1 MAEFLL
7 CAVANFLQ
15 GISVNL
21 HLHLPGF
28 LKNLGANEMEIGT
41 IFSLMAI
48 AAIVVRPLVGRGM
61 DSWGR
66 RVMMLG
72 GGIANVVVLALYLT
86 VREIGPW
93 VYLVRIGHGLTEATL
108 FTAFFTHAADL
119 VPAERRTEGIALF
132 GVSGLVSISVGALL
146 GDLILSHGSYT
157 ALFTASVALAAV
169 SLVLSLPLRDRRPAG
184 HTAPSR
190 GFFAALVQKD
200 LLPVWFVGSVFA
212 TAATSYFTFLKT
224 LVMEIQTGSVGGFFT
239 AFTGA
244 ALVLRLFFGWVPD
257 RFGKKRVLLPG
268 LGLVVIG
275 LVVLAFSSRNIE
287 ILASGFLCGLGHGFS
302 FPILISLMIDRARPA
317 ERGAAMS
324 IFTALFDA
332 GLLLGGPA
340 FGALI
345 HFAGY
350 GVMFTSAAATLACG
364 TVVFFLWDRPA
375 HRT

>member
-1 MAEFLL
+1 MA
-7 CAVANFLQ
+7 ANFLQ
-15 GISVNL
+15 GVSVNL

-28 LKNLGANEMEIGT
+28 LKSLGANEMEIGT
-41 IFSLMAI
+41 IFSLMAV
-48 AAIVVRPLVGRGM
+48 AAIAVRPLVGRGM
-61 DSWGR
+61 DTWGR

-86 VREIGPW
+86 VHEIGPW
-93 VYLVRIGHGLTEATL
+93 VYLVRIGHGITEATL

-132 GVSGLVSISVGALL
+132 GVSGLISISIGALL

-157 ALFTASVALAAV
+157 ALFATSATLAAV
-169 SLVLSLPLRDRRPAG
+169 SLLLSLPLHDRRPGGRAE
-184 HTAPSR
+184 PSR

-200 LLPVWFVGSVFA
+200 LLPVWFVGGVFA
-212 TAATSYFTFLKT
+212 TASTPYFTFLKT
-224 LVMEIQTGSVGGFFT
+224 LVMKLQTGSVGGFFT
-239 AFTGA
+239 AFTVA

-257 RFGKKRVLLPG
+257 RLGKKRVLLPG

-275 LVVLAFSSRNIE
+275 LVVLAFSSRSIE
-287 ILASGFLCGLGHGFS
+287 ILAAGFLCGLGHGFS
-302 FPILISLMIDRARPA
+302 FPILISLMVDRARPA

-345 HFAGY
+345 HYAGY
-350 GVMFTSAAATLACG
+350 GIMFTSAAAMLACG
-364 TVVFFLWDRPA
+364 TVVFFLWDRPPHGA
-375 HRT
+375 